1 MRDFRKN
8 PLNKSVNKFERKS
21 SVLGK
26 SLVVC
31 LLMLVPLIQPS
42 AAQADDPISLDISFG
57 TGGIV
62 TTPIEINAEA
72 NSVVMQSDGKIV
84 VVGYSDTG
92 TNNDFAVAR
101 YNEGGSLDESFGTGG
116 DDGIDGV
123 VKTNICEDCSNSIA
137 TSVVIQNVAGVQKI
151 IVVGKTSRTGSGQ
164 DFVIVRYNPDGLLDT
179 TFGATETPGIDILE
193 IGSDN
198 DIATSVVIQNV
209 AGVQKIIVVGHTIFD
224 VWVGEEIVGSS
235 VDFVIVRYNEA
246 GIFDRSNLVDL
257 GSDEEA
263 ASVAIQNIAGEQ
275 KIIVAGTILN
285 SEFGNDFVVIRL
297 KEDLT
302 FDTSFGDGGNVKTH
316 ITASEDGDVATSVA
330 IQNIAGEQ
338 KIVVSGHAQK
348 SELARVFAVVRY
360 FENGLLD
367 ESFGTVDDDGID
379 GVVLTQIGIEAEAN
393 SVVVQSDGKIVV
405 VGGTVYQPN
414 PDVEVYDL
422 DFAGANYNADGSL
435 IGVLTTDIE
444 VGSEESAYS
453 VVLQSDGKIVV
464 AGYTNNGVT
473 SKFAVVRYSTIVS
486 GGAAGSNDLTWVG
499 AQSITCPAPNPWVN
513 EQLGFS
519 TNAKPVLIT
528 AENTV
533 GKTITSGSYKALR
546 SSGVV
551 FDTVSKKVSTAT
563 ETLPIYGCKD
573 KLLSGKVNQPIQFI
587 AGGYTLQS
595 NAHGYI
601 NTADLKWHDTNG
613 VTLYTNTAAFMHTI
627 KFTQTGKYVVVL
639 TEQPDTSRRLIPT
652 YGVRSVRFVI
662 NIN

>member
-1 MRDFRKN
+1 MRVFRKN
-8 PLNKSVNKFERKS
+8 PLNNSVNKFERKS

-26 SLVVC
+26 ILVVC

-42 AAQADDPISLDISFG
+42 AAQADDPISLDTSFG

-84 VVGYSDTG
+84 VAGYS
-92 TNNDFAVAR
+92 NNGFNDDFAVAR
-101 YNEGGSLDESFGTGG
+101 YDEDGSLDEFFGTG
-116 DDGIDGV
+116 GV
-123 VKTNICEDCSNSIA
+123 VKTNICDGCTNSIA
-137 TSVVIQNVAGVQKI
+137 TSVVIQNVDGEQKI
-151 IVVGKTSRTGSGQ
+151 IVVGKTTRMGFGG
-164 DFVIVRYNPDGLLDT
+164 DFVFVRYDADGSLDT
-179 TFGATETPGIDILE
+179 TFSATGTPGIDILE

-198 DIATSVVIQNV
+198 DVATSVVIQN
-209 AGVQKIIVVGHTIFD
+209 AAEGQKIIVVGHSI
-224 VWVGEEIVGSS
+224 GSDS
-235 VDFVIVRYNEA
+235 GVDFVIVRYDEDGLFENFA
-246 GIFDRSNLVDL
+246 LTDL
-257 GSDEEA
+257 GSDEEPS
-263 ASVAIQNIAGEQ
+263 SVAIQNVNEEQ
-275 KIIVAGTILN
+275 KIIVAGIIAN
-285 SEFGNDFVVIRL
+285 GEFGNDFVVIRFT
-297 KEDLT
+297 EDLLL
-302 FDTSFGDGGNVKTH
+302 DTSFGDGGSVKTH

-338 KIVVSGHAQK
+338 KIVVSGHAQN

-360 FENGLLD
+360 SENGLLD
-367 ESFGTVDDDGID
+367 ESFGKGDDDGID
-379 GVVLTQIGIEAEAN
+379 GVVLTQIGIDAEAS

-405 VGGTVYQPN
+405 VGGVSYQPN
-414 PDVEVYDL
+414 PDVEELDL

-473 SKFAVVRYSTIVS
+473 SKFAVVRYSTILS
-486 GGAAGSNDLTWVG
+486 GGATGSNDLTWVG
-499 AQSITCPAPNPWVN
+499 AQSITCPAPNPWVK
-513 EQLGFS
+513 EQLDFF

-551 FDTVSKKVSTAT
+551 FDTVSTKVSTAT
-563 ETLPIYGCKD
+563 ETLPLYGCKD
-573 KLLSGKVNQPIQFI
+573 KLLSGKINQPIQFI

-595 NAHGYI
+595 DAHGYI

-613 VTLYTNTAAFMHTI
+613 VTLYTNTAAFMHTV
-627 KFTQTGKYVVVL
+627 KFTKTGKYVVVL
-639 TEQPDTSRRLIPT
+639 TEQPDTSRGLIPT
-652 YGVRSVRFVI
+652 YGVRSIRFVI

>member
-123 VKTNICEDCSNSIA
+123 VTTNICEDCSNSIA
-137 TSVVIQNVAGVQKI
+137 TSVVIQNVDGEQKI
-151 IVVGKTSRTGSGQ
+151 IVVGKTTRMGFGE
-164 DFVIVRYNPDGLLDT
+164 DFVIVRYDADGSLDT
-179 TFGATETPGIDILE
+179 TFSATGTPGIDILE

-198 DIATSVVIQNV
+198 DVATSVVIQN
-209 AGVQKIIVVGHTIFD
+209 AAEGQKIIVVGHSIGFD
-224 VWVGEEIVGSS
+224 SG
-235 VDFVIVRYNEA
+235 VDFVIVRYDEDGLFENFA
-246 GIFDRSNLVDL
+246 LTDL
-257 GSDEEA
+257 SSDEEA
-263 ASVAIQNIAGEQ
+263 ASVAIQNVNEEQ
-275 KIIVAGTILN
+275 KIIVAGIIAN
-285 SEFGNDFVVIRL
+285 GEFGNDFVVIRFT
-297 KEDLT
+297 EDLLL
-302 FDTSFGDGGNVKTH
+302 DTSFGDGGSVKTH
-316 ITASEDGDVATSVA
+316 ITASEDGDIATSVA

-338 KIVVSGHAQK
+338 KIVVSGHAQN

-360 FENGLLD
+360 SENGLLD
-367 ESFGTVDDDGID
+367 ESFGRGDDDGID
-379 GVVLTQIGIEAEAN
+379 GVVLTQIGMDAEAS

-405 VGGTVYQPN
+405 VGGVSYQPN
-414 PDVEVYDL
+414 PDVEELDL

-453 VVLQSDGKIVV
+453 VLLQSDGKIVV

-473 SKFAVVRYSTIVS
+473 SKFAVVRYSTILS
-486 GGAAGSNDLTWVG
+486 GGATGSNDLTWVG
-499 AQSITCPAPNPWVN
+499 AQSITCPAPNPWVK
-513 EQLGFS
+513 EQLDFF

-533 GKTITSGSYKALR
+533 GKTITSASYKALK

-627 KFTQTGKYVVVL
+627 KFTKAGKYVVVL
-639 TEQPDTSRRLIPT
+639 TEQPDTSRGLIPT
-652 YGVRSVRFVI
+652 YGVRSIRFVI